1 MPSWVSL
8 ETYGLGVHANTQMA
22 PTTPYSSVP
31 HGDFKYVGYTG
42 VYNVVDYSAVSF
54 PCGVSV
60 DKRTDKYTDDYKPRS
75 DYCQAAHDSCRFRNT
90 FELHVELLTNDR

>member
-1 MPSWVSL
+1 VRNGSKSL
-8 ETYGLGVHANTQMA
+8 SVLLTPTA

-54 PCGVSV
+54 PTGLAV
-60 DKRTDKYTDDYKPRS
+60 DKTKDKPVQGS
-75 DYCQAAHDSCRFRNT
+75 EAQSEYCKATRDSCKC
-90 FELHVELLTNDR
+90 FEGVHAKFY